1 MTKEEKKKLLTSLE
15 DNAMYHTAIQS
26 MSSESE
32 RRQVKAF
39 VDDIYINLVGTL
51 TGLLDEEQ
59 EVEQSVD
66 GIDVP

>member
-1 MTKEEKKKLLTSLE
+1 
-15 DNAMYHTAIQS
+15 MYHTAIQS